1 MIAAIERLAAGNA
14 SWDDDRLVAAA
25 LAAGSVSIARG
36 GRVESLGSDDLGA
49 AFVLGDGNVILRV
62 DALGLPRIME
72 LLDFMADV
80 VAAHQIGE
88 RDLDVVLVNLG
99 SAYAALGE
107 NRRAIDLYDQALTI
121 RRKVGDRRGEGA
133 ALLSLGFAYADLGE
147 SRRAI
152 DLYDQAL
159 TIRREIGDR
168 RGEGAALV
176 NLGLAYAALG
186 ENRRAAESYKQA
198 MEVIREIGG
207 LYGENAMRDLRA
219 MYARVAEDAGVRVP
233 TASADDVRPK
243 RNLNAWI
250 SNPRP
255 KVGEVFR
262 VSINIGT
269 AKDTVAA
276 SVSFIEPDWGEAEF
290 MALIVSVS
298 CLDCTVVPSWQ
309 ELELPRTGDSRKIDF
324 LIAPWVAG
332 DRDFTVRVYL
342 AKQMIQLQSLRFT
355 VKVAEARKQP
365 AAVP

>member
-1 MIAAIERLAAGNA
+1 
-14 SWDDDRLVAAA
+14 
-25 LAAGSVSIARG
+25 
-36 GRVESLGSDDLGA
+36 
-49 AFVLGDGNVILRV
+49 
-62 DALGLPRIME
+62 
-72 LLDFMADV
+72 
-80 VAAHQIGE
+80 
-88 RDLDVVLVNLG
+88 
-99 SAYAALGE
+99 
-107 NRRAIDLYDQALTI
+107 
-121 RRKVGDRRGEGA
+121 
-133 ALLSLGFAYADLGE
+133 
-147 SRRAI
+147 
-152 DLYDQAL
+152 
-159 TIRREIGDR
+159 
-168 RGEGAALV
+168 
-176 NLGLAYAALG
+176 LAYAALG

-324 LIAPWVAG
+324 LIAPRVAG